1 MVFIENIIPEIIT
14 GGNLNMAFVPGQGVA
29 GIRHPD
35 AKMVRTKRWKLN
47 YYPGH
52 GEELYDLEND
62 PHEERNLAADPEHR
76 ATRVDLRQS
85 ILNWMITADEN
96 AQIAEKL

>member
-1 MVFIENIIPEIIT
+1 
-14 GGNLNMAFVPGQGVA
+14 VA

-35 AKMVRTKRWKLN
+35 AKMARTRKWKLN

-62 PHEERNLAADPEHR
+62 PHEERNLAGDPAHR
-76 ATRVDLRQS
+76 GTVMDMRQA
-85 ILNWMITADEN
+85 ILDWMITADEN
-96 AQIAEKL
+96 DQIAEKWLL